1 MIAMRKSNKIA
12 AVLLVAI
19 GLILFLIPAIAQGG
33 QTYITDTAP
42 GNLDVDFWYPDY
54 IEFDIDV
61 TGGLPTASSY
71 LTIYAFDVDEESGEV
86 DHVWFNGNFLGA
98 LTGNDNTWNTT
109 IFNVPIEWVVSGPNT
124 IRIQVTTEGWRVRI
138 DWGQLLVDGGQA
150 ESADL
155 TQVSIDSY
163 NIVGS
168 TVNVVTTAE
177 VEGIVG
183 GTYRLEIALLDPS
196 NNNIDTIFDIFTV
209 NAGETVIRTNTPSY
223 PLSGGTGTYT
233 IQASLFDT
241 ATGRLQAIDIV
252 TFYHVVDEGPR
263 FAPEIDLD
271 ADNSG
276 PVSGTGYAAT
286 LHSPGQVRIT
296 DTDLLVTDDDDTDL
310 ESATVT
316 LVNRPD
322 GTDEGLTASTGGTL
336 ITAVYNPGTGILSLN
351 GTDTL
356 ANYMQVLRSVMYNN
370 NASDPDLTTRTIE
383 FVVNDGTADSNT
395 ATCLVTII
403 PRVPS
408 LPETGFAPGIKTN
421 LPAMTALTKYEAV
434 PGYWLEIPSQGVM
447 YRIVYVPRNEQDWDL
462 TWLGREVGYLEGTA
476 FPTWPGTTGLTGH
489 VYLADGT
496 PGPFI
501 NLRQLVWGDIV
512 ILHANGFRHEYYVRE
527 NLLVQDE
534 DISPLKHEDY
544 DWLALITCEGYNQMH
559 DHYNW
564 RRVVR
569 AVLITIEAE

>member
-1 MIAMRKSNKIA
+1 MRKSNKIIA
-12 AVLLVAI
+12 ALLLAF
-19 GLILFLIPAIAQGG
+19 GLILFSIPAIAQGG

-42 GNLDVDFWYPDY
+42 GNLDVDFWFPDY

-61 TGGLPTASSY
+61 TGDLPTASSY

-196 NNNIDTIFDIFTV
+196 NNNIDTVFDTFTV

-233 IQASLFDT
+233 IQASLFDI

-252 TFYHVVDEGPR
+252 TFYHVVGEGPR

-271 ADNSG
+271 ADDSG

-286 LHSPGQVRIT
+286 LHSPGQVRIA

-316 LVNRPD
+316 LVNHPD
-322 GTDEGLTASTGGTL
+322 GTDEGLTASTGGTS
-336 ITAVYNPGTGILSLN
+336 ITAVYDPGTGILSLN

-356 ANYMQVLRSVMYNN
+356 ANYMQVLRSVRYTN
-370 NASDPDLTTRTIE
+370 NASDPDLTIRTIE

-395 ATCLVTII
+395 AICRVTII
-403 PRVPS
+403 PS
-408 LPETGFAPGIKTN
+408 LPDTGFAPGIRTD
-421 LPAMTALTKYEAV
+421 LPAMTSSTKYATV
-434 PGYWLEIPSQGVM
+434 PGYWFEIPSQDVM
-447 YRIVYVPRNEQDWDL
+447 YRIIYVPLNEHGWDL
-462 TWLGREVGYLEGTA
+462 TWLGRDVGYLEGTA

-501 NLRQLVWGDIV
+501 HLRNLRWGDLV
-512 ILHANGFRHEYYVRE
+512 ILHANGYQYEYHVRE
-527 NLLVQDE
+527 NLLVRDK

-544 DWLALITCEGYNQMH
+544 DWLALITCEGYNQMY
-559 DHYNW
+559 DRYNW

-569 AVLITIEAE
+569 AVLIAVEAE